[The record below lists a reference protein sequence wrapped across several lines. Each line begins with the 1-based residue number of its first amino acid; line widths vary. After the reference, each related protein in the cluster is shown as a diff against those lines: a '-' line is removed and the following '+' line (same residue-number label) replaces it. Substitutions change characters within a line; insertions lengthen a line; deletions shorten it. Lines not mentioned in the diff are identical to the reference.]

1 LGVKTLFV
9 DAAACSEG
17 LRAFQEESVIDG
29 CATSW
34 REVVRIFGFGVKT
47 LLVNATACS
56 EGHGAFLEES
66 VINGGE
72 EGMEPAERN
81 ISRGAAL
88 S

>member
-1 LGVKTLFV
+1 MFA

-34 REVVRIFGFGVKT
+34 REVVQIFGFGVKT
-47 LLVNATACS
+47 LWVNATACS
-56 EGHGAFLEES
+56 EGLGAFLEES
-66 VINGGE
+66 VIDGGE
-72 EGMEPAERN
+72 EGVEAGERN
-81 ISRGAAL
+81 NSRGAAL